1 MTGPGPPSLLG
12 ALPLLLGFLPVLLF
26 LAALLVLDSYKLVS
40 RRSVL
45 TTLAAG
51 AVSAGLAFAVN
62 RTLLGAGLEA
72 DALRGYAGPLIEES
86 MKAAFVYYLLRREK
100 VGFMV
105 DAGIRGFAI
114 GAGFAVVENLY
125 YARSLGDFSLGLWVV
140 RGLGTAIMHGCA
152 TAIVAVAA
160 KQLMDRHG
168 TRAAWTLLP
177 GLLVAVAVHSVFN
190 RFPVHPLLATGIL
203 ALTMPLLVVAV
214 FERSEKATQE
224 WLTVEFDSDVDLL
237 QRILSDDLEGTHV
250 GRYLAGL
257 RERFEGTVV
266 ADMLCLLR
274 IHLELALRAKGMLVA
289 RAAGVEVQP
298 DDHVR
303 ANLAELDYLKKSIGP
318 TGMLAM
324 DPVLKASGR
333 DLWQLRMLAR

>member
-1 MTGPGPPSLLG
+1 MTPPSSLLG

-51 AVSAGLAFAVN
+51 ALAAGISFAAN
-62 RTLLGAGLEA
+62 RALLGAGLDDGVLRRYVAPLVEEA
-72 DALRGYAGPLIEES
+72 F
-86 MKAAFVYYLLRREK
+86 KASFVYYLLRGEK

-105 DAGIRGFAI
+105 DAAIRGFAI

-125 YARSLGDFSLGLWVV
+125 YARSLGDFGLGLWVV

-152 TAIVAVAA
+152 TAIVGVAA
-160 KQLMDRHG
+160 KQLMDRHE

-177 GLLVAVAVHSVFN
+177 GLLIAVAVHSLFN
-190 RFPVHPLLATGIL
+190 QFPVHPMVATAIL
-203 ALTMPLLVVAV
+203 ALSMPLLVVAV
-214 FERSEKATQE
+214 FERSEKATRD

-250 GRYLAGL
+250 GRYLATL
-257 RERFEGTVV
+257 RDRFDGTVV

-274 IHLELALRAKGMLVA
+274 IHLELALRAKGMLMA
-289 RAAGVEVQP
+289 RAAGIDVPLDEEV
-298 DDHVR
+298 H
-303 ANLAELDYLKKSIGP
+303 ANLAELDYLRKAIGP

-333 DLWQLRMLAR
+333 DLWQLRVLGR

>member
-1 MTGPGPPSLLG
+1 MTGPPSLLG
-12 ALPLLLGFLPVLLF
+12 TLPLLLGFLPVLLF

-40 RRSVL
+40 RKSVL
-45 TTLAAG
+45 TTLVAGALAAG
-51 AVSAGLAFAVN
+51 LSFAAN
-62 RTLLGAGLEA
+62 RALLGAGLDGDVLRRYVAPLVEEA
-72 DALRGYAGPLIEES
+72 VKASFVFVLLRG
-86 MKAAFVYYLLRREK
+86 EK

-105 DAGIRGFAI
+105 DAAIRGFAI
-114 GAGFAVVENLY
+114 GAGFAVVENIY
-125 YARSLGDFSLGLWVV
+125 YAHSLGDFGVGLWVV

-168 TRAAWTLLP
+168 TRAVWTLLP
-177 GLLVAVAVHSVFN
+177 GLVIAVVVHSLFN
-190 RFPVHPLLATGIL
+190 QFPVHPLLATGVL
-203 ALTMPLLVVAV
+203 TLTMPLLVVAV

-224 WLTVEFDSDVDLL
+224 WLAVEFDSEVDLL
-237 QRILSDDLEGTHV
+237 QHILSDDLEGTHV
-250 GRYLAGL
+250 GRYLATL
-257 RERFEGTVV
+257 RERFEGSVV

-289 RAAGVEVQP
+289 RAAGIDVPLDEQV
-298 DDHVR
+298 H
-303 ANLAELDYLKKSIGP
+303 ANLLELDYLRKSIGP

-333 DLWQLRMLAR
+333 DLWQLHMLGR

>member
-1 MTGPGPPSLLG
+1 MTGPPSLLG
-12 ALPLLLGFLPVLLF
+12 TLPLLLGFLPVLLF

-40 RRSVL
+40 RKSVL

-51 AVSAGLAFAVN
+51 ALSAGIAFAVN
-62 RTLLGAGLEA
+62 RALLGWGL
-72 DALRGYAGPLIEES
+72 DPGTLRGVVAPVVEES
-86 MKAAFVYYLLRREK
+86 VKAAFVLHLLRRAK

-105 DAGIRGFAI
+105 DAAIRGFAI

-125 YARSLGDFSLGLWVV
+125 YARSLGDFGLGLWVV

-152 TAIVAVAA
+152 TAIVGVAA
-160 KQLMDRHG
+160 KQLMDRHE
-168 TRAAWTLLP
+168 TRAAWALVP
-177 GLLVAVAVHSVFN
+177 GLLVAVAVHALFN
-190 RFPVHPLLATGIL
+190 QFPLHPLLATAIL
-203 ALTMPLLVVAV
+203 ALTMPLLTVAV

-224 WLTVEFDSDVDLL
+224 WLTVEFDSDADLL

-250 GRYLAGL
+250 GRYLATL

-289 RAAGVEVQP
+289 RAAGVDVPP
-298 DDHVR
+298 DEHVR
-303 ANLAELDYLKKSIGP
+303 ANLAELDYLRKSIGA

-333 DLWQLRMLAR
+333 DLWQLRVLHR